1 MPPERGDP
9 MRRGNAR
16 EFSLLVFIVVL
27 AAILTV
33 FAPRFFSSQN
43 LVDILVNMSYLAIAS
58 LGMLFVILTGQ
69 IDISVGAILGVCST
83 LAAVTAKAGQPILVV
98 FLVSIVAGAILGGFN
113 GLVSTQFRIH
123 SIIVTLGTLYAYR
136 GALILV
142 TQGRWIYNVPASFN
156 QVGLGH
162 ILGVPNPIWAM
173 AIVLVVGTVVLRY
186 TTWGRALY
194 AIGSNTEAARLAGIP
209 VRWVLL
215 GAFAANGALVG
226 LATMFFATR
235 FSAIQSTTGSGFEFV
250 VITAVLVGGANI
262 FGGTGRLL
270 GVAMGALLLGLA
282 DSAFVFLKISSYW
295 VQAFQGFVILL
306 AVSLDNLSFRR
317 RRATSAERSRALMGG
332 EA

>member
-1 MPPERGDP
+1 
-9 MRRGNAR
+9 MRRGTTR
-16 EFSLLVFIVVL
+16 EISLLLFIL
-27 AAILTV
+27 ALAGILLV
-33 FAPRFFSSQN
+33 FAPRFYSSKN
-43 LVDILVNMSYLAIAS
+43 LVDILVNMSYLAIAA

-69 IDISVGAILGVCST
+69 IDISVGAVLGVCST
-83 LAAVTAKAGQPILVV
+83 LAAVTAKAGLPIVVV
-98 FLVSIVAGAILGGFN
+98 FFVSIVAGAILGGFN

-142 TQGRWIYNVPASFN
+142 THGAWIYNVPASFN
-156 QVGLGH
+156 RVGLGR
-162 ILGVPNPIWAM
+162 ILGIPNPIWAM
-173 AIVLVVGTVVLRY
+173 AAVLAIGTVVLRY
-186 TTWGRALY
+186 TAWGRALY

-306 AVSLDNLSFRR
+306 AVSLDNLNLRR
-317 RRATSAERSRALMGG
+317 RRTAAPTASGELAGG
-332 EA
+332 GT

>member
-1 MPPERGDP
+1 
-9 MRRGNAR
+9 MRSSNAR
-16 EFSLLVFIVVL
+16 ELSLLVFLLVL
-27 AAILTV
+27 AGILAV
-33 FAPRFFSSQN
+33 FAPRFFASKN
-43 LVDILVNMSYLAIAS
+43 LVDILVNMSYLAIAA

-83 LAAVTAKAGQPILVV
+83 LAAVSAKAGIPILVV
-98 FLVSIVAGAILGGFN
+98 FLISIAAGALLGGLN
-113 GLVSTQFRIH
+113 GLISTQFRIH

-142 TQGRWIYNVPASFN
+142 TQGAWIYNLPASFN

-162 ILGVPNPIWAM
+162 ILGIPNPIWAM
-173 AIVLVVGTVVLRY
+173 ALVLVVGTVVLRY
-186 TTWGRALY
+186 TTWGRSLY

-306 AVSLDNLSFRR
+306 AVSLDNLKLRR
-317 RRATSAERSRALMGG
+317 RRFEAVQDTAPAGG

>member
-1 MPPERGDP
+1 

-16 EFSLLVFIVVL
+16 ELSLLVFIAVL
-27 AAILTV
+27 AGILLV
-33 FAPRFFSSQN
+33 FAPRFFASKN
-43 LVDILVNMSYLAIAS
+43 LVDILVNTSYLAIAA

-83 LAAVTAKAGQPILVV
+83 LAAVTAKAGQPIVVV
-98 FLVSIVAGAILGGFN
+98 FLVSIAAGAILGGFN

-142 TQGRWIYNVPASFN
+142 TQGAWIYNVPRSFN
-156 QVGLGH
+156 QIGLGDV
-162 ILGVPNPIWAM
+162 LGIPNPIWAM

-209 VRWVLL
+209 VRRVLL

-250 VITAVLVGGANI
+250 IITAVLVGGANI

-295 VQAFQGFVILL
+295 VQAFQGFVILV
-306 AVSLDNLSFRR
+306 AVSLDNISFRR
-317 RRATSAERSRALMGG
+317 RRATAAERNRALTGG